1 MIGNN
6 KQAICSDYFKNYM
19 KKIPDF
25 KLLTSR
31 QLEKLI
37 DMKPS
42 LKQEKRVSRYAWETG
57 DFNGGAAFLY
67 SLVNYLQPKVI
78 IELGTFEAHGTLILH
93 QATRLK
99 GAQIYT
105 IDCDVTL
112 NYPHQDWFL
121 VDSIRRQRILGANR
135 GGGTRIKFLKGDT
148 RQVLTRLLPNIKPV
162 DLVFQDSMH
171 FVPGLLEEFDL
182 LRPKLSRGAVVIFD
196 DWWMVKLKHWW
207 LLSYLKNRFSPNIS
221 DNPQRG
227 PIDMTFNS
235 FEINRGKGFLA
246 LQRLT

>member
-1 MIGNN
+1 
-6 KQAICSDYFKNYM
+6 M
-19 KKIPDF
+19 KKIPEI
-25 KLLTSR
+25 KLLTVW
-31 QLEKLI
+31 QLEKLM
-37 DMKPS
+37 DMKPR

-67 SLVNYLQPKVI
+67 SLVNFIQPKII

-93 QATRLK
+93 RATRLN

-105 IDCDVTL
+105 IDCDITL
-112 NYPHQDWFL
+112 NNPHQDQLL
-121 VDSIRRQRILGANR
+121 VDKIRRQRILGANR
-135 GGGTRIKFLKGDT
+135 EGSTRIKFLKGDT
-148 RQVLTRLLPNIKPV
+148 RQVLKRILPKINSI
-162 DLVFQDSMH
+162 DFVFQDSMH

-207 LLSYLKNRFSPNIS
+207 LLPYFKKRFSPNIS
-221 DNPQRG
+221 GNPQIG
-227 PIDMTFNS
+227 PFDMTFNC
-235 FEINRGKGFLA
+235 FEINRGKGFLV